1 MISIINPNVAW
12 ILLFVAALFEVAWAG
27 TMKLTEGFTKLMPS
41 ILNLACMAC
50 SVILIENVVK
60 VLPVGTAYAIWTGI
74 GAVGAVIIGVLI
86 YHEPVSVLRMLF
98 LLMIIIGIVGLN
110 ITSNSL

>member
-1 MISIINPNVAW
+1 MITLVNPTVAW